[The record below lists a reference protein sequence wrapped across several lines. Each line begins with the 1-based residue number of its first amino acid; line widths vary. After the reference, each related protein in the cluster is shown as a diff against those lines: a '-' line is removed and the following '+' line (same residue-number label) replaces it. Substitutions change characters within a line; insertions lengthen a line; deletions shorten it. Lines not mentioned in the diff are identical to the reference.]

1 MLKKSLLLNASA
13 ILIAMAASNIALAG
27 SCAATK
33 AKEAAVYGTPKN
45 VCGNVTTTADITKN
59 PYTYT
64 SPNGGCDLGL
74 SLPGLPNFGNGGGF
88 SACAAVKAI
97 TGPMVAQVNQGMQ
110 TATNEAVNAVGKDA
124 IDTAMNATTSG
135 NITELAGKTYGQ
147 MGSPTTID
155 QVQQSIEKATGSTGA
170 DKSGLLY

>member
-1 MLKKSLLLNASA
+1 MSKKSTILKASA
-13 ILIAMAASNIALAG
+13 IIIAMAASNMALAG

-45 VCGNVTTTADITKN
+45 VCGNITSTADISKN

-97 TGPMVAQVNQGMQ
+97 TGPMVATVNQGMQ
-110 TATNEAVNAVGKDA
+110 QATNDAVNAVGKEA
-124 IDTAMNATTSG
+124 IDTAMNAVNSG
-135 NITELAGKTYGQ
+135 DIADLASKTYSQ
-147 MGSPTTID
+147 MGSPTTIEG
-155 QVQQSIEKATGSTGA
+155 VQSAISK
-170 DKSGLLY
+170 

>member
-1 MLKKSLLLNASA
+1 MFKNSILINVSA
-13 ILIAMAASNIALAG
+13 ILFAMAASNGAMAG

-45 VCGNVTTTADITKN
+45 VCGNVTSTADISNN
-59 PYTYT
+59 PYVYT

-88 SACAAVKAI
+88 SACAVVKAI

-110 TATNEAVNAVGKDA
+110 TATNAAVNAVGKEA
-124 IDTAMNATTSG
+124 IDTAMNAVSSG
-135 NITELAGKTYGQ
+135 GDLGELANKTYGQ
-147 MGSPTTID
+147 MGSPTTIE
-155 QVQQSIEKATGSTGA
+155 QIQQTYTPK
-170 DKSGLLY
+170 

>member
-1 MLKKSLLLNASA
+1 MLKKSILLKLSA
-13 ILIAMAASNIALAG
+13 IFIAMAASNAAMAG

-45 VCGNVTTTADITKN
+45 VCGNVTSTADITKN

-97 TGPMVAQVNQGMQ
+97 TGSMVAQVNQGMQ
-110 TATNEAVNAVGKDA
+110 QATDAAVNAVGKDA
-124 IDTAMNATTSG
+124 IDSAMNVVNSG
-135 NITELAGKTYGQ
+135 DITELAGKTYSQ
-147 MGSPTTID
+147 MGSPTSIE
-155 QVQQSIEKATGSTGA
+155 QVQQTF
-170 DKSGLLY
+170 KSE